1 MYESAISRIARKIIL
16 WFVVLLVVGV
26 ALWFGFIFIG
36 RSLCHIAIG
45 QIAELTNTRIETG
58 SVDFRSNGSVFIERL
73 VIAPHKSEGAGQTI
87 LNAENVHARFD
98 VGSLLLLRPHLKR
111 IDVND
116 FTFNAQYDM
125 DTGRWNLSALKIKVP
140 KGSSANMPLV
150 RLERGTLQYTKV
162 SGKQVKVAASAPL
175 SAKFGFDQSA
185 SPGGPGAGGGQN
197 GPGHPRQGPWGP
209 GEGYSFDLTTATLS
223 SGFGKSHLAGFWRPG
238 LVTIAGGIASADVPE
253 LEMAWTIDTIAAEL
267 KYDPNDAFS
276 LKLTIKDL
284 HSKLSPALER
294 FALMG
299 PSFLER
305 SAPFAALRRFFS
317 RYSPRGLADID
328 FQASGNLKRLGES
341 TLTGG
346 VNCKDVGISHFKF
359 EYPVEHLKGRIDF
372 TRDTVTL
379 NNLSGSHGGVNLF
392 FNGWTRGFAPD
403 WKYDIRVTSDN
414 MALDDDLYNAL
425 SEGQKEFWSAFSPNG
440 SSAIDYRFI
449 RSSPE
454 TRTKH
459 LTVELMG
466 VEAVYRSFP
475 YPLKNLTGKLSFDAN
490 NVTISNVVS
499 RLDKRQIML
508 DGKVT
513 GRGGKQPGYDIL
525 IKVNNVPLDAALAA
539 SLPDR
544 QKDLYSQFSPTGL
557 ADGEIRLSKAEQAAG
572 PATFTADLSFKE
584 GSLKSEQL
592 PLPVTDIAASVVF
605 TDDSVRVGSFCGM
618 YGGSPVSLS
627 GHIRPG
633 RKDQPATY
641 NLSLAFENTPMN
653 DDLFD
658 LLPESAK
665 KTVAEFRPQ
674 GEINLT
680 ANLSKSDAN
689 DRPDYRIDVV
699 CLGNS
704 VTLPQFSYPLKDITG
719 TLTITPQ
726 AIEFHD
732 VNAAPGDAVW
742 ITLNTSYVKLNGIV
756 TLADNAFSGAVL
768 NVNAGDIFFDRRL
781 GAALPAGIRPFY
793 DNLLPPSRFDLDFDE
808 LRISVADDGG
818 RVYDIKGLLKL
829 ENCSLQVSG
838 AKTEL
843 DAELNIDGLYR
854 AGQGFEQCRAA
865 LDGRRFGILGK
876 SFTNVTADID
886 YDRDTHKWTSE
897 NLKADCYG
905 GKLAGGLELRQ
916 SADSGLEYV
925 LQTGFENI
933 DLKKFLSDTRMKSDQ
948 DQDRTAGKMEG
959 SLNISARIGD
969 SSSRIGTC
977 KLSIADMQ
985 VGRLS
990 PLVKLL
996 GVLRFSEPTEFAFDR
1011 MFVDSYV
1018 KRNDLLVRKLDL
1030 SGQSVAFYG
1039 SGSMDLQTREVD
1051 LDLIARGRR
1060 LATADPSVLGSLAE
1074 GLGQAVVKIEVTG
1087 DFYDPQVVKKPLPF
1101 IQGALDVIGRPIE
1114 PK

>member
-1 MYESAISRIARKIIL
+1 MYESAISRIGRKIIL

-58 SVDFRSNGSVFIERL
+58 SVDFSSNGSVFIERL

-98 VGSLLLLRPHLKR
+98 VGTLLLLRPHLER

-125 DTGRWNLSALKIKVP
+125 DTGRWNLSALKIKAP
-140 KGSSANMPLV
+140 KGSSAKMPLV

-175 SAKFGFDQSA
+175 SARFGFDQSA
-185 SPGGPGAGGGQN
+185 APGGPGVGDGQK
-197 GPGHPRQGPWGP
+197 
-209 GEGYSFDLTTATLS
+209 GYSFDLTTATLS

-267 KYDPNDAFS
+267 KYDPNDEFS

-284 HSKLSPALER
+284 HSKLTPALER
-294 FALMG
+294 FVLMG

-305 SAPFAALRRFFS
+305 SRPFAALRRFFS
-317 RYSPRGLADID
+317 SYSPRGLVDIG

-346 VNCKDVGISHFKF
+346 VNCKDVGISHYKFK
-359 EYPVEHLKGRIDF
+359 YPVEDIKGRIDF

-379 NNLSGSHGGVNLF
+379 NNLTGSHGGVNLF

-425 SEGQKEFWSAFSPNG
+425 SEGQKEFWSAFSPSG

-454 TRTKH
+454 TRTKN
-459 LTVELMG
+459 LAVDLRG
-466 VEAVYRSFP
+466 VEAVYRRFP
-475 YPLKNLTGKLSFDAN
+475 YPLKNLTGKLSFDADD
-490 NVTISNVVS
+490 VTISNVVS
-499 RLDKRQIML
+499 RVEERQIVV

-513 GRGGKQPGYDIL
+513 GRGGKRPGYEIS
-525 IKVNNVPLDAALAA
+525 IKVNNVPLDATLAA

-544 QKDLYSQFSPTGL
+544 QRDLYSQFSPTGL
-557 ADGEIRLSKAEQAAG
+557 ADGEIRLSKAEQAAA
-572 PATFTADLSFKE
+572 PATFTADLSFRE

-592 PLPVTDIAASVVF
+592 PLPVTDITASAVF
-605 TDDSVRVGSFCGM
+605 TDDLVRVGNFCGL

-627 GHIRPG
+627 GQIRPG
-633 RKDQPATY
+633 LKDQPATY

-674 GEINLT
+674 GKINLT
-680 ANLSKSDAN
+680 ANLNKSDAN
-689 DRPDYRIDVV
+689 DRPDYRIVV
-699 CLGNS
+699 DCLSNG

-732 VNAAPGDAVW
+732 VNAAPGDAVL

-768 NVNAGDIFFDRRL
+768 NVDAGDIFFDRRL
-781 GAALPAGIRPFY
+781 GAALPAWIRPFY

-818 RVYDIKGLLKL
+818 KIYDIKGLLWL
-829 ENCSLQVSG
+829 ENCSLQISG

-854 AGQGFEQCRAA
+854 GGRGFENCRAA
-865 LDGRRFGILGK
+865 LEGRRFGILGK

-886 YDRDTHKWTSE
+886 YDKDTHKWTSG

-925 LQTGFENI
+925 LQTGFEDV
-933 DLKKFLSDTRMKSDQ
+933 DLRKFLSDTKMKSDQ
-948 DQDRTAGKMEG
+948 EQDRTAGKMEG

-996 GVLRFSEPTEFAFDR
+996 AVLRFSEPTEFAFDR
-1011 MFVDSYV
+1011 MFVDAYI

-1030 SGQSVAFYG
+1030 SGQSAAFYG
-1039 SGSMDLQTREVD
+1039 SGSMDLQTRQVD

-1074 GLGQAVVKIEVTG
+1074 GLGQAVVVKIEVTG
-1087 DFYDPQVVKKPLPF
+1087 DFYDPQVKVKPLPF

>member
-1 MYESAISRIARKIIL
+1 MYESAISRIARKIIV

-73 VIAPHKSEGAGQTI
+73 VIAPQKSEGAGQTI

-111 IDVND
+111 IDIND
-116 FTFNAQYDM
+116 FTFNAQYNM
-125 DTGRWNLSALKIKVP
+125 DTGRWNLSTLRIKAP

-150 RLERGTLQYTKV
+150 RLERGTLRYTKV

-185 SPGGPGAGGGQN
+185 TPEDLGGGGGQN
-197 GPGHPRQGPWGP
+197 GPGHP

-223 SGFGKSHLAGFWRPG
+223 SGFGKSHLSGFWKPG

-253 LEMAWTIDTIAAEL
+253 LEMDWTIDTIAAEL

-284 HSKLSPALER
+284 HSKLTPALER
-294 FALMG
+294 FVLMG

-317 RYSPRGLADID
+317 RYSPRGLVDID

-346 VNCKDVGISHFKF
+346 VNCKDVGISYYKF

-425 SEGQKEFWSAFSPNG
+425 SEGQKEFWSAFSPSG

-454 TRTKH
+454 TGAKN

-475 YPLKNLTGKLSFDAN
+475 YPLKNLTGKLSFDAD

-499 RLDKRQIML
+499 RVDERQIVL

-513 GRGGKQPGYDIL
+513 GRGSKQPGYDIL

-557 ADGEIRLSKAEQAAG
+557 ADGEIRLSKAEQAAS
-572 PATFTADLSFKE
+572 PATFIADLSFKG

-605 TDDSVRVGSFCGM
+605 TDDLVRVGNFCGL

-627 GHIRPG
+627 GQIRPG
-633 RKDQPATY
+633 RKDQPSTY

-674 GEINLT
+674 GKINLT
-680 ANLSKSDAN
+680 ANLNKSDAN
-689 DRPDYRIDVV
+689 DRPDYRIVVV

-704 VTLPQFSYPLKDITG
+704 VTLPQFSYPLKNITG

-768 NVNAGDIFFDRRL
+768 NVDACDIFFDRRL
-781 GAALPAGIRPFY
+781 GADLPGWIRPFY

-818 RVYDIKGLLKL
+818 RVYDMKGLLRL

-854 AGQGFEQCRAA
+854 AGQGFEKCRAA

-886 YDRDTHKWTSE
+886 YDRDLHRWVSE

-925 LQTGFENI
+925 LQTGFEDV
-933 DLKKFLSDTRMKSDQ
+933 DLKKFLSDTKMKSDH
-948 DQDRTAGKMEG
+948 DQDHTAGKMEG

-996 GVLRFSEPTEFAFDR
+996 AVLRFSEPREFAFDR

-1018 KRNDLLVRKLDL
+1018 RRNDLFVRKIDL

-1039 SGSMDLQTREVD
+1039 SGSMDLQTREVN

-1101 IQGALDVIGRPIE
+1101 IQGALDVLGRPIE